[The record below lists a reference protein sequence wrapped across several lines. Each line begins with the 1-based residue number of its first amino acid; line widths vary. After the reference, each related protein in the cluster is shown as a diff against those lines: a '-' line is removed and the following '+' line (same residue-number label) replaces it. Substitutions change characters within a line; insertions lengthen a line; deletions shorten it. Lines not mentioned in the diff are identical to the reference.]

1 MIDYIKGELVH
12 VDIDH
17 IVVDNRGVGYQILTS
32 KQSQNELMMMD
43 GEIICYTQLIVRE
56 DAMLLVG
63 FASKDERAMFQKL
76 TSVSGIGTKVA
87 IGMLSHQDY
96 RQLALMIMKG
106 DVKGITAA
114 PGVGKKTAERLIL
127 ELKDKVG
134 HFGSETVTEMD
145 ADVTDPAISNVY
157 TDALEALISLGYA
170 KHDAEHMLR
179 GIDMTSMTAEGVIK
193 EALKKMMGM

>member
-1 MIDYIKGELVH
+1 
-12 VDIDH
+12 
-17 IVVDNRGVGYQILTS
+17 
-32 KQSQNELMMMD
+32 MMME

-56 DAMLLVG
+56 DAMQLVG

-106 DVKGITAA
+106 DIKGITAA
-114 PGVGKKTAERLIL
+114 PGVGKKTAERLVL

-134 HFGSETVTEMD
+134 YFGGEQAMTVEADMPD
-145 ADVTDPAISNVY
+145 AANASVY
-157 TDALEALISLGYA
+157 SDALEALMSLGYA
-170 KHDAEHMLR
+170 KNDAEHMLR
-179 GIDMTSMTAEGVIK
+179 GIDVASMTAESVIK
-193 EALKKMMGM
+193 AALKKMMGM